1 MAYLGHGL
9 TPRLSEGVSVARD
22 VTECVGGVSE
32 WLGDLLGD
40 STSNGS
46 EATESCVGSP
56 GPSGSKELPFTNSQ
70 DDQRKS
76 VQECTQKFR
85 NFT

>member
-1 MAYLGHGL
+1 MCGW
-9 TPRLSEGVSVARD
+9 
-22 VTECVGGVSE
+22 VSE

-56 GPSGSKELPFTNSQ
+56 GPSGIERITFHELS
-70 DDQRKS
+70 R
-76 VQECTQKFR
+76 
-85 NFT
+85 